1 MSGTRRFALLSIAA
15 ALATRCLHLASSAV
29 GWATHREKT
38 MTARTPLAGILIAAS
53 LLLAS
58 HAAAQTMQEQ
68 AAEHR
73 FQLDFRVNDA
83 ALAKLL
89 PVGWETVIAEKGP
102 AKDCN
107 LRMIFID
114 RMAII
119 GGDGKPAARPTAR
132 LVYLAIPV
140 KQTAS
145 GTVGQ
150 MIIHG
155 LVDNAADA
163 PGAFGVYQHATT
175 ARMTRTHAASGGTVT
190 GSESWE
196 FAAASGERIELQV
209 EYERGPATKGGNEVK
224 FFYPN
229 DPAKYQIFKTDQAI
243 DIMRNPT
250 TTPPDHI
257 RKFSYKAGGG
267 RIAALFDGTEKVVSW
282 DSFPWYIRTVS
293 AP

>member
-1 MSGTRRFALLSIAA
+1 MTHRLTFAGALSAAVLLLAPWA
-15 ALATRCLHLASSAV
+15 ALA
-29 GWATHREKT
+29 
-38 MTARTPLAGILIAAS
+38 
-53 LLLAS
+53 
-58 HAAAQTMQEQ
+58 QTMVEQ

-83 ALAKLL
+83 ALAKML
-89 PVGWETVIAEKGP
+89 PQGWETVIATQGP

-114 RMAII
+114 RVAVI
-119 GGDGKPAARPTAR
+119 GSDGKPAARPTAR

-140 KQTAS
+140 KQTAT
-145 GTVGQ
+145 GAAGQ
-150 MIIHG
+150 MIVHG
-155 LVDNAADA
+155 LTEHAADA
-163 PGAFGVYQHATT
+163 PGTFGVYQHATT
-175 ARMTRTHAASGGTVT
+175 AKMSRTASASGGAMT
-190 GSESWE
+190 GSEDWE
-196 FAAASGERIELQV
+196 FTAANGERIELHV
-209 EYERGPATKGGNEVK
+209 EYERGPANKGGVEVK
-224 FFYPN
+224 FFDPN
-229 DPAKYQIFKTDQAI
+229 DPTKFQIFKTDQAI

-250 TTPPDHI
+250 TNPPDHI

>member
-1 MSGTRRFALLSIAA
+1 MTQGRTALGG
-15 ALATRCLHLASSAV
+15 ALV
-29 GWATHREKT
+29 
-38 MTARTPLAGILIAAS
+38 AAS
-53 LLLAS
+53 LLLAAQ
-58 HAAAQTMQEQ
+58 AASAQTLVEQ

-83 ALAKLL
+83 ALAKML
-89 PVGWETVIAEKGP
+89 PSGWETVIATQGP

-114 RMAII
+114 RMAIMS
-119 GGDGKPAARPTAR
+119 GDGKAAARPTAR

-140 KQTAS
+140 KETAT
-145 GTVGQ
+145 GTAGQ

-155 LVDNAADA
+155 LTEHAADA
-163 PGAFGVYQHATT
+163 PGAFGAYQHASI
-175 ARMTRTHAASGGTVT
+175 ARMSRTASASGGVMT
-190 GSESWE
+190 GSEDWE
-196 FAAASGERIELQV
+196 FVAAGGERLELHV
-209 EYERGPATKGGNEVK
+209 EYERGPARKGGAEVK
-224 FFYPN
+224 FFNPN
-229 DPAKYQIFKTDQAI
+229 DPSKFQIFKTDQAI

-267 RIAALFDGTEKVVSW
+267 RIAALFDGAEKVVSW